1 MATSGT
7 EAAQR
12 LLDKLAGFIADELDD
27 EEREMFAKLL
37 APGVALAYQTPPL
50 VDVDAPGGS
59 SIDVDWRPTALPE
72 ALAEALRERGVHVV
86 GLAD

>member
-12 LLDKLAGFIADELDD
+12 LLDKLAAFIADELDD
-27 EEREMFAKLL
+27 EEKAMFAKLL

-50 VDVDAPGGS
+50 
-59 SIDVDWRPTALPE
+59 IDVEAAGGGAIDVEWQPSALPD